1 MKRPFNVRNDTENIE
16 KKFRTSSN
24 ETEGELKDEI
34 FQVSSP
40 LVKGNDVEGSM
51 VSATRI
57 HSVIMNDH
65 ISEWL
70 RLYGDNVAKPSPML
84 EFLMTKGHTF
94 EYNINQI
101 LKRENNSSLEE
112 KENQINTIS
121 ADGKY
126 DQKQVDQTI
135 EAMKKG
141 IPIISSAP
149 LQNPDLQIYGVADLL
164 VRSDFINKLFPEFKC
179 DLSDQGCLFSKDW
192 HYIVIDIKFSTL
204 PLRADGVHI
213 LNQGHYKA
221 YKSQLYIY
229 NMALGYLQGY
239 TPRKAFILGRKYKY
253 TSRGQVFSGNCAF
266 DRLGCID
273 YSGVDRDVPS
283 QTSEAIK
290 WIRSLRET
298 GRDWTLTDHPEL
310 YPNMKYESMFQTSKK
325 VLSEKLNEITQIW
338 YCGVNQREIALSK
351 GVSSW
356 RDPSFSADLVEIKG
370 QRGSTLNQILKVNRT
385 SIDILP
391 LKLRRMTAFL
401 KKGYVNEFFV
411 DFETLGGMFD
421 EFNSLPIAQ
430 CQNMIFMITVG
441 WVNFDKENKEIYYH
455 KTFTAENMQ
464 AESERKIM
472 DQFLSLIG
480 HDSELFHWSDAEPNE
495 WLSALKRHNMNQK
508 DFLKDR
514 WTDLHYIFREEPI
527 TVKGALN
534 YSLKSVAKAMLKL
547 GYISEGWTLECQD
560 GMTAMLKAYQAYQN
574 NNLSSL
580 KEIEEYNQIDTK
592 ILWQIVT
599 FLRNTLL

>member
-1 MKRPFNVRNDTENIE
+1 MKRPFNAKNDIGNTE
-16 KKFRTSSN
+16 KKFRASSK
-24 ETEGELKDEI
+24 ETEGESKDEI
-34 FQVSSP
+34 FQVFSP
-40 LVKGNDVEGSM
+40 LSKGNNIEGNM

-70 RLYGDNVAKPSPML
+70 RLYGDNAAKPSPML

-112 KENQINTIS
+112 KGNQINTIS

-149 LQNPDLQIYGVADLL
+149 LQDPNLQIYGVADLL
-164 VRSDFINKLFPEFKC
+164 VRSDFINKLFPEFKG
-179 DLSDQGCLFSKDW
+179 DFKNQGCLFSKDW
-192 HYIVIDIKFSTL
+192 YYVVIDIKFSTL

-229 NMALGYLQGY
+229 NRALGYLQGY

-283 QTSEAIK
+283 QTNEAIK
-290 WIRSLRET
+290 WIRSLRAT

-310 YPNMKYESMFQTSKK
+310 YPNMKYESMFQSSKK
-325 VLSEKLNEITQIW
+325 VLSEKLNEITQMW

-356 RDPSFSADLVEIKG
+356 RDPFFSADLVEIRG
-370 QRGSTLNQILKVNRT
+370 QRGITLNQILEVNRT

-391 LKLRRMTAFL
+391 LKMRRMTAFL
-401 KKGYVNEFFV
+401 KKGYVKEFFV
-411 DFETLGGMFD
+411 DFETIGGMFD

-441 WVNFDKENKEIYYH
+441 WVDEGKEIYCH
-455 KTFTAENMQ
+455 KTFTAENLQ

-495 WLSALKRHNMNQK
+495 WLSALKRHNMDRK
-508 DFLKDR
+508 DTLKDR

-534 YSLKSVAKAMLKL
+534 YSLKSIAKAMLKL
-547 GYISEGWTLECQD
+547 GYISEGWTLECQN
-560 GMTAMLKAYQAYQN
+560 GMTAMLKAHQAYQN
-574 NNLSSL
+574 NNFFLL

-592 ILWQIVT
+592 ILWQILT